1 MYLYEGGEMN
11 AYNRHKTIE
20 AQAQWQ
26 KEQNYTHFGTA
37 TFNFINTLNEEK
49 ALKTLSYF
57 FNCVDRQIY
66 KHKGVKEGKR
76 VKRMVYLEKG
86 RSRENLHTHFFY
98 KADTFEEAE
107 QIGEIMKGIW
117 QSKIKEANDI
127 QIIDNTKA
135 KDNRHAYAMKEHY
148 KVDDDI
154 YQPKLSVL

>member
-127 QIIDNTKA
+127 QIILTTLTQKTIGT
-135 KDNRHAYAMKEHY
+135 HT
-148 KVDDDI
+148 
-154 YQPKLSVL
+154 Q

>member
-127 QIIDNTKA
+127 QIILTTLKQ
-135 KDNRHAYAMKEHY
+135 KTIGTHT
-148 KVDDDI
+148 
-154 YQPKLSVL
+154 Q

>member
-49 ALKTLSYF
+49 ALKRLSYF
-57 FNCVDRQIY
+57 FHCVDRKIY
-66 KHKGVKEGKR
+66 SHKDIKEGKR

-86 RSRENLHTHFFY
+86 RSRQNLHTHFFY

-107 QIGEIMKGIW
+107 KIASIMKYIW
-117 QSKIKEANDI
+117 HKKIFEAKDI
-127 QIIDNTKA
+127 QIIDNA
-135 KDNRHAYAMKEHY
+135 KTTDNRHAYAMKEHY
-148 KVDDDI
+148 KIDDDI